1 MIIELF
7 GPAGSGKTTFANA
20 LAKHLRDHGHVAT
33 VTRCYLPRNRGDGR
47 DRFGIF
53 TVISRI
59 SSAIFITVLA
69 LLSSFGQNNGITSA
83 NTLIRTMPPESPIRR
98 IRIWQY
104 IVRLSRCWTQA
115 QGSTNIVIFDQ
126 GFVQAIGSLAMFNG
140 AADDRLIARA
150 LESTPR
156 ADLVVWMAVPRDV
169 VEARLQARLMHEPAA
184 ERLFE
189 VDVAG
194 NMQAFDVFDKI
205 GNVLQSAQ
213 RSNVSVQAVDEQS
226 TAHELSRVEGEIL
239 TRLSRT
245 GVPFTNHTRG
255 GGLAN
260 NKGNTED
267 RSKKQPL
274 ERHATDEDTQIQALG
289 GTAVRASVAVLHRR
303 RHDVGGRL
311 LHASILALL
320 VYIGGAGLTSM
331 AQLGIARLVGATGY
345 GTYSYALAWAT
356 VLATLSTLG
365 FNVSLLRFV
374 PEYKAAGRWDLA
386 RGVVTFALSWS
397 LSAAM
402 LAGLTGAGLVAL
414 SGKLHQE
421 LQTAML
427 LAMAAVPLMT
437 AYALGATV
445 IRAFGG
451 VVSALLPER
460 VARDG
465 LLLTL
470 VGGAAFSGWMTP
482 NSSFAMMAVV
492 TSSAVTVMLVLVTAI
507 KLRPADLQSVRA
519 SYSGRLWRSAI
530 PPTMLITGL
539 DAFIGRTGVMLLGW
553 TGRVHE
559 AGIFALCLNV
569 ALLVGLSSVAVSTM
583 FAPTAADLH
592 ARGDHEGLQQL
603 FSRATVLS
611 FSGALALALVL
622 LLVTEPLL
630 SWFGEDFAMGAPIAR
645 ILIMGYLCNA
655 VCGPQLNLLT
665 MTKHEWA
672 AATTMVAGSVAAV
685 VACAAGIAMD
695 GATGAAIGFTLA
707 LVVWNLAMATYIR
720 KRLNILPGLIFA
732 ASTFRSGQLRAR
744 WG

>member
-20 LAKHLRDHGHVAT
+20 LAKHLRDHGYVAN
-33 VTRCYLPRNRGDGR
+33 VTLCYLPRSRGEGR

-59 SSAIFITVLA
+59 SSAIFMTVLVF
-69 LLSSFGQNNGITSA
+69 LSSFGRNNGITSA
-83 NTLIRTMPPESPIRR
+83 NQLIRTLPPKSPIWR

-115 QGSTNIVIFDQ
+115 QGSTNIIIFDQ

-169 VEARLQARLMHEPAA
+169 VEARLQARLNREPAA

-213 RSNVSVQAVDEQS
+213 RSKVSVQAVDEQS
-226 TAHELSRVEGEIL
+226 IAHELSRVEGEIL

-245 GVPFTNHTRG
+245 GVPVTNHTRG
-255 GGLAN
+255 GLAN
-260 NKGNTED
+260 NKANTED
-267 RSKKQPL
+267 HSEKQPL
-274 ERHATDEDTQIQALG
+274 VRHATDEDTQTQALG
-289 GTAVRASVAVLHRR
+289 GTAGRASVAMLHR

-320 VYIGGAGLTSM
+320 VYIGGAGLTST
-331 AQLGIARLVGATGY
+331 AQLGIARLVGATSY

-402 LAGLTGAGLVAL
+402 LAGLTGAGLVAF
-414 SGKLHQE
+414 SGKLNHE

-465 LLLTL
+465 LLLL
-470 VGGAAFSGWMTP
+470 LMGGAALSGWMTP
-482 NSSFAMMAVV
+482 NASFAMMAVV
-492 TSSAVTVMLVLVTAI
+492 TSSAVTVILVLATAI
-507 KLRPADLQSVRA
+507 KLRPADLKRARA

-539 DAFIGRTGVMLLGW
+539 DALIGRTGVMLLGW

-559 AGIFALCLNV
+559 AGIFALSLNV

-583 FAPTAADLH
+583 FSPTAADLH

-603 FSRATVLS
+603 FSRAAVLS

-630 SWFGEDFAMGAPIAR
+630 SWFGKDFAMGAPIAR

-672 AATTMVAGSVAAV
+672 AATTMVAGSVVAV

-720 KRLNILPGLIFA
+720 KRLNILPGLVFA